1 MSPESHVSEARRASL
16 LLLLLLLAR
25 SAAAAELA
33 GVTMPDVVSVAK
45 WRLVLDGLGLR
56 EATIFRIDVY
66 VAGLYLPERT
76 HDPDAILR
84 EPGPK
89 RLMMR
94 MVRNVRRS
102 YIAKAWSEGIRKG
115 AEQDYPALE
124 ERVSRLNTY
133 VTDLKVGDTVTLTQR
148 PGEGIILEIN
158 GATLTTIPGD
168 DFARALWQI
177 WLGHRPPNAG
187 LKRGLLGLP

>member
-25 SAAAAELA
+25 PAAAAELA
-33 GVTMPDVVSVAK
+33 GVTMPDVVSVGK
-45 WRLVLDGLGLR
+45 WRLVLNGLGLR

-94 MVRNVRRS
+94 MVRNVHRS

-124 ERVSRLNTY
+124 ERVYQLNAY

-148 PGEGIILEIN
+148 PGEGVILEIN

-168 DFARALWQI
+168 DFARALWKI

>member
-45 WRLVLDGLGLR
+45 WRLVLNGLGLR